1 MPGYNNLFV
10 VLSMLWASYLCNLE
24 LPSLSNC

>member
-1 MPGYNNLFV
+1 V